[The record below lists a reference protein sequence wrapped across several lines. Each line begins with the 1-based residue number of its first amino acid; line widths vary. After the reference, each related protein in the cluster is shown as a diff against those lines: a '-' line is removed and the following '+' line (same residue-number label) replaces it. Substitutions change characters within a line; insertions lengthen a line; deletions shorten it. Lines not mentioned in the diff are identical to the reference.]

1 MAAIENKFHIQID
14 GYGFMLARMPR
25 ADRHIYGREEAPAF
39 VNKFSSGDPN
49 YRDATFFPHWVQ
61 NNWLNG
67 FDQEK
72 FNDGGRFYRS
82 AGVDPTKQEKLTL
95 AKNFSSAGQTVSGYN
110 VLTQVAWRASAA
122 SFFGGGED
130 GTLTISANTTE
141 TTTDYNATC
150 TGTIGSTTLSATLWS
165 GATAG
170 QHIFIHQSRGT
181 GAGSWMKTKI
191 LTYSAGTVTTVDAL
205 NATYSA
211 GAQVY
216 RLKTYTAVTI
226 NSGITW
232 TAAPWVK
239 ASLIGGILGFLC
251 TGTATITGTL
261 SANTQGFIG
270 GDTVTSGST
279 GYQGEGSAGAGAL
292 SASANGNGGGS
303 GANFQNGPG
312 GGGGNG
318 AAGTSGTSGG
328 TGGSAVGSASLA
340 TMFFGGGGGA
350 FGAYGGHGAGQ
361 VGGDGGGILLPWAK
375 TLTVTGG
382 IQANGGA
389 GSNINTGSDNLGG
402 GGGAGGSIYIKSQ
415 VPTIGTGL
423 VTATGGVG
431 GTGSDAN
438 HSGGAGAVGRIHIDY
453 VTTTSGTSSPTFDAT
468 SDSTLSDSPAGSSF
482 TQYVGAS
489 NGKIYSWDGASTYT
503 EAFDTNSL
511 TSYETVSTTDANGI
525 VGDEAGTEKAKSQGF
540 TIAGSGTVSISSARV
555 YIKKNAG
562 TPGDITVRIE
572 TNSTDKP
579 SGTLANANATATIT
593 AFTTSSYGWVTVTF
607 AAPFTLTLGTLYHLV
622 LKTSAAAN
630 DQNYAWA
637 GDASSPAYTGGA
649 SSASTDGGTV
659 WSAASGTDYYFT
671 IYGATGSV
679 NAMIVSDITGTNKL
693 YAGCG
698 SFTSTTVGD
707 ARIYS
712 FDGTTWALVKI
723 FNSTSET
730 TVCSFA
736 EFGSTTR
743 RMYIGLGSK
752 AKVYSTTDFSTF
764 TLSKTIT
771 VPDNPGYVFALKE
784 YNRRLYAAGGY
795 PEQISSVTG
804 QYSGFLYSYD
814 EFTWEKVGSFE
825 HTVIKSLEVYD
836 NLLFIGTIK
845 RQFYVYNT
853 ASVDKLF
860 EFPWDVQMTSMYKWD
875 DKLAIAIA
883 PTPGSSASG
892 FEGIYIFDRNG
903 FHNAFNA
910 SGRSWYSVF
919 VFNNNL
925 MGGNDDGYVY
935 QTSSNTYQST
945 GTLQTSYFEA
955 SLPNVDKKHRDL
967 VLIHEALPTGCSIA
981 VSYKTDESDSSWTS
995 LGSSSTV
1002 GATLATITL
1011 PVAFYSKK
1019 ISLQFTLATSVPGST
1034 PTLKISDLR
1043 YVLMPDFKYMW
1054 KMKLACPD
1062 NMVWLD
1068 GTEPITTTSATNSAN
1083 ATTLTVTS
1091 TAGFPTQGRII
1102 VTDAGVEDEFTYT
1115 GTTSTTFTGIPSSG
1129 SLALSA
1135 HSSTGLTVK
1144 MTGRSMHNAIL
1155 TMKQTKQLFTFVDI
1169 DGSSYTVLFHQ
1180 YQADDFV
1187 VNQDDG
1193 IENNVPITLLEG

>member
-1 MAAIENKFHIQID
+1 MSAIQNKGHITID
-14 GYGFMLARMPR
+14 GYLFMLARMPR
-25 ADRHIYGREEAPAF
+25 ADRHIYGREEAPTF

-82 AGVDPTKQEKLTL
+82 SGIDPTKQEKITL
-95 AKNFSSAGQTVSGYN
+95 AKNFSSAGQTVSGVN
-110 VLTQVAWRASAA
+110 VLTQVAWRASAT
-122 SFFGGGED
+122 SYFGDGSD
-130 GTLTISANTTE
+130 GTLTISSNTTDV
-141 TTTDYNATC
+141 TTNDFATC
-150 TGTIGSTTLSATLWS
+150 TGTIGSTTLSATQ
-165 GATAG
+165 ATFAAG

-191 LTYSAGTVTTVDAL
+191 ASYSAGTVTTVDPL

-226 NSGITW
+226 NSSITW
-232 TAAPWVK
+232 TAAPWSK
-239 ASLIGGILGFLC
+239 ATLMGGILGFLC
-251 TGTATITGTL
+251 TGTATITGTM

-279 GYQGEGSAGAGAL
+279 GYQGEGSAGAGSL
-292 SASANGNGGGS
+292 STAANGNGGGS
-303 GANFQNGPG
+303 GGNFQNAPG

-318 AAGTSGTSGG
+318 AAGTSGFGGG

-350 FGAYGGHGAGQ
+350 FGSYGGHSAGQ

-382 IQANGGA
+382 IQSNGGA
-389 GSNINTGSDNLGG
+389 GSNINTGSDNLGA

-415 VPTIGTGL
+415 TPTLGTTL
-423 VTATGGVG
+423 VTATGGAG

-453 VTTTSGTSSPTFDAT
+453 ITAPSGTTSPTYDGA
-468 SDSTLSDSPAGSSF
+468 SDSTLADTPTGSSF
-482 TQYVGAS
+482 TQYVGTS

-503 EAFDTNSL
+503 EAFNANSL
-511 TSYETVSTTDANGI
+511 TWFDTTSVQDANGI
-525 VGDEAGTEKAKSQGF
+525 VGDEGGTEKAKSQGF
-540 TIAGSGTVSISSARV
+540 TIAGSGTVTVATARV

-562 TPGDITVRIE
+562 TPGDITVRVE
-572 TNSTDKP
+572 TDSSAVP
-579 SGTLANANATATIT
+579 SGTLANANATATIP
-593 AFTTSSYGWVTVTF
+593 AFSTTSYGWVTITF
-607 AAPFTLTLGTLYHLV
+607 AAPFSLTLGTLYHLV
-622 LKTSAAAN
+622 LKTAAAAN
-630 DQNYAWA
+630 DTNYAWG
-637 GDASSPAYTGGA
+637 GDASSPTYSAGA
-649 SSASTDGGTV
+649 SSASTDGGTT
-659 WSAASGTDYYFT
+659 WAAATGTDYLFT
-671 IYGATGSV
+671 IYGGTVSV
-679 NAMIVSDITGTNKL
+679 NTIVVSDITGTNKL
-693 YAGCG
+693 YAGVG

-707 ARIYS
+707 GRIYS

-730 TVCSFA
+730 SVYSMA

-743 RMYIGLGSK
+743 RMYIGIGAK
-752 AKVYSTTDFSTF
+752 AKIYSTTDFSTF

-795 PEQISSVTG
+795 PELISSVAG

-845 RQFYVYNT
+845 KAFYVYNT

-860 EFPWDVQMTSMYKWD
+860 EFPWDVQVTSMFKWD
-875 DKLAIAIA
+875 DKLALAIA

-892 FEGIYIFDRNG
+892 YEGIYLFDRNG
-903 FHNAFNA
+903 FHNAFTT
-910 SGRSWYSVF
+910 SSRSWYSVF

-935 QTSSNTYQST
+935 QTANATYQSS
-945 GTLQTSYFEA
+945 GTLQTSYHEA
-955 SLPNVDKKHRDL
+955 GLPNVDKKFRDL
-967 VLIHEALPTGCSIA
+967 IVVHEALPTGCSIT
-981 VSYKTDESDSSWTS
+981 VEYKTDESDAAWTS

-1002 GATLATITL
+1002 GATSATLTF
-1011 PVAFYSKK
+1011 PVGFYAKK
-1019 ISLQFTLATSVPGST
+1019 ISLRITLATSVPGST
-1034 PTLKISDLR
+1034 PTLKVTDMR
-1043 YVLMPDFKYMW
+1043 YVLMPDFKYLW

-1062 NMVWLD
+1062 NLVWLD
-1068 GTEPITTTSATNSAN
+1068 GTEPITTTTATNSAN
-1083 ATTLTVTS
+1083 ATSLTVTS
-1091 TAGFPTQGRII
+1091 TSGFPTQGRA
-1102 VTDAGVEDEFTYT
+1102 VLVDSGTEDEFTWT
-1115 GTTSTTFTGIPSSG
+1115 GKTSTTLTGIPSSG

-1135 HSSTGLTVK
+1135 HSGTGNTVK
-1144 MTGRSMHNAIL
+1144 MTGRTMHNTIL
-1155 TMKQTKQLFTFVDI
+1155 ALKQAKTLYTFVDI
-1169 DGSSYTVLFHQ
+1169 DSSSYTTLFHQ